1 MCVPIQRDLSFGHGH
16 GFKTGRHTNHWAL
29 AATHSGGTPTERC
42 FISIMLYSWY
52 IECVLRHFRL
62 SFGWARFGCAVN
74 WTTKLLWKWSALS
87 EDGMKFWKQF
97 SSASRSVGDD
107 YKVGGA
113 SALNTFTYY
122 KLPYVFRIFNE
133 KRQSAQTVILEMRY
147 WNAPALGWMENAHED
162 NQNAGAFTLFRVV
175 SFTTKVFCVSRA

>member
-1 MCVPIQRDLSFGHGH
+1 MAVTHKIYLCVCVPIQRDLSFGHGH

-97 SSASRSVGDD
+97 SSASLSVGDD

-122 KLPYVFRIFNE
+122 KLPYVFAFLTRNASQL
-133 KRQSAQTVILEMRY
+133 KR
-147 WNAPALGWMENAHED
+147 
-162 NQNAGAFTLFRVV
+162 
-175 SFTTKVFCVSRA
+175 SF